1 MVWDFGAGDVVA
13 GIRLALAVYQVSCVY
28 ENRAGERQWIL
39 GQDYHGLLTIHFRC
53 TISKFCQ

>member
-28 ENRAGERQWIL
+28 ENRAGERQTDSWK
-39 GQDYHGLLTIHFRC
+39 GRHELLTTCLRC
-53 TISKFCQ
+53 AISKFC